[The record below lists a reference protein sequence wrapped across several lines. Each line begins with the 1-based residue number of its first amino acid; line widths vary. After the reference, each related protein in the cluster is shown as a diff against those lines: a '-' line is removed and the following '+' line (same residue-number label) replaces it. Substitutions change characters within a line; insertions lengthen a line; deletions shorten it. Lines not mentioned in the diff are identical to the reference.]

1 MKTWYNQASIFTKL
15 VSNREDFHYDLS
27 MRTNHDANFII
38 YYSIMIYD
46 LISVS
51 VRYLVG
57 SFIRLAIWK
66 GLVAI
71 IRVG

>member
-1 MKTWYNQASIFTKL
+1 
-15 VSNREDFHYDLS
+15 

-46 LISVS
+46 LINVS